1 SGTLTPSHVLR
12 AMGLTAP
19 QARGSLRFSLGPGTT
34 EAEVE
39 RVLQALRQH
48 VPKVRALA
56 G

>member
-1 SGTLTPSHVLR
+1 
-12 AMGLTAP
+12 MGLTRR
-19 QARGSLRFSLGPGTT
+19 QARGCLRFSLGPATT

-39 RVLQALRQH
+39 RVVEALRKH